1 MNQIETGVDRLVKLV
16 NSEKKI
22 SVENAAKKLGIS
34 KIVVQEWVGF
44 LEEEKLISID
54 YKFSKMMLIERK
66 LTDVEVKE
74 KKKEYSAEKDAFVRK
89 VESSLKNLENDSL
102 GLVKIKKE
110 FDLLK
115 NEIGN
120 EIEKVQTEV
129 KELEK
134 YEYLKKNLDK
144 DIEKQVIEFHTILDK
159 SHKEMEIEQ
168 KKHQELIEELEIE
181 KREAQVKERRLHN
194 LEEKEDLLMKRI
206 QDVLYTS
213 KEIAKRVSTEKASII
228 DSEHKVSNLNK
239 SVSIIENNIVQ
250 KRRSIQPLMDKAKKH
265 EEEILILQDHI
276 LKKTRE
282 KTQAI
287 RSQIEEGAKV
297 TNKFQHFFDK
307 KREVSDMI
315 KTIEIEKKDLR
326 ESFQTLEK
334 KAISFDLSTK
344 SNTVRT
350 HMKSLEKELNKV
362 SQKKNKFQ
370 LDLEKLIKLV
380 KG

>member
-1 MNQIETGVDRLVKLV
+1 MDQIETGVDRLVKLV

-22 SVENAAKKLGIS
+22 SVEDAAKKLGIS
-34 KIVVQEWVGF
+34 KVVVQEWAGF

-54 YKFSKMMLIERK
+54 YNFSKLVLIERK
-66 LTDVEVKE
+66 LSTNEVQE

-89 VESSLKNLENDSL
+89 VESSLKNLDKDSL
-102 GLVKIKKE
+102 GLEKIKKE

-115 NEIGN
+115 DEIGN
-120 EIEKVQTEV
+120 EINKVQTEV

-144 DIEKQVIEFHTILDK
+144 DIEKQVEEFHKILDN
-159 SHKEMEIEQ
+159 SHNEMEIEQ

-181 KREAQVKERRLHN
+181 KREVQVKERRLHN

-206 QDVLYTS
+206 QEVLYTS
-213 KEIAKRVSTEKASII
+213 KEIAKRVSAEKVSII
-228 DSEHKVSNLNK
+228 DSEAKVSYLGKAVDTIEKN
-239 SVSIIENNIVQ
+239 IIQ
-250 KRRSIQPLMDKAKKH
+250 KKKSIQPMIDKAKKH
-265 EEEILILQDHI
+265 EEEILLLQDHI

-287 RSQIEEGAKV
+287 KNQIQEGAKV

-307 KREVSDMI
+307 KKEVSDMI
-315 KTIEIEKKDLR
+315 KEIEIEKKDLQ
-326 ESFQTLEK
+326 ESFQRLEK
-334 KAISFDLSTK
+334 KAISFDLTTK

-350 HMKSLEKELNKV
+350 HIKSLEKEMNQV
-362 SQKKNKFQ
+362 SKKKSKFA

>member
-1 MNQIETGVDRLVKLV
+1 MNQIETGVDRLVKLI

-22 SVENAAKKLGIS
+22 SVEDAAKKLGIS
-34 KIVVQEWVGF
+34 KVVVQEWAGF

-54 YKFSKMMLIERK
+54 YKFSKMILVERK
-66 LTDVEVKE
+66 LTNVEVQE

-102 GLVKIKKE
+102 GLEKIKKE

-115 NEIGN
+115 NEIGE
-120 EIEKVQTEV
+120 EIGKVQNEV

-144 DIEKQVIEFHTILDK
+144 DIEKQVLEFHTILDNA
-159 SHKEMEIEQ
+159 HKEMEIEQ
-168 KKHQELIEELEIE
+168 KKHQDLIEELEIE
-181 KREAQVKERRLHN
+181 KREVQVKERRLHD

-206 QDVLYTS
+206 QEVLYTS

-228 DSEHKVSNLNK
+228 DSEAKVTYLGK
-239 SVSIIENNIVQ
+239 AVSSIEQNIT
-250 KRRSIQPLMDKAKKH
+250 KKKKSIQPLMDKSKKH
-265 EEEILILQDHI
+265 EDEILRLQDDI
-276 LKKTRE
+276 LKKARQ

-287 RSQIEEGAKV
+287 RSQIEEGVKV

-307 KREVSDMI
+307 KKEVSDMI
-315 KTIEIEKKDLR
+315 KKIEIEKVEL
-326 ESFQTLEK
+326 ESSFKKLEK

-350 HMKSLEKELNKV
+350 HMKALEKDLNNV